1 MHSYTARP
9 KEVLKSDSYSVAI
22 NILFRYVALE
32 GEHSYQT
39 GNTYYNE
46 CS

>member
-9 KEVLKSDSYSVAI
+9 KEVLKSDSYSVGI
-22 NILFRYVALE
+22 NIFRYVALE
-32 GEHSYQT
+32 GEHSYHT